1 MQTKD
6 HYLER
11 RRHGRFQKMRQA
23 LKMHCDIY
31 VEKEAP
37 IHKEKSLIL
46 RRMSKCPSNLK
57 VVCIP
62 GT

>member
-1 MQTKD
+1 
-6 HYLER
+6 
-11 RRHGRFQKMRQA
+11 MRQA
-23 LKMHCDIY
+23 LKMRCDIY

-37 IHKEKSLIL
+37 IYKEKSLIL
-46 RRMSKCPSNLK
+46 RRMSKCHLK

>member
-1 MQTKD
+1 M
-6 HYLER
+6 
-11 RRHGRFQKMRQA
+11 RHA
-23 LKMHCDIY
+23 LKLRCDIY

-57 VVCIP
+57 VVCIL